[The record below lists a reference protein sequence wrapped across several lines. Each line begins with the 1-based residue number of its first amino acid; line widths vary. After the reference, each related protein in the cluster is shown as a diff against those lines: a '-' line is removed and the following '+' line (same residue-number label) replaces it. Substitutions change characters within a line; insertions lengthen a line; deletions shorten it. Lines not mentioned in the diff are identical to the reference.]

1 MAKKKAPPV
10 TSTGHRKEFI
20 DLLNANARRHDLWRV
35 FSDFVE
41 MAAIAISN
49 SMDIYRRADRETRY
63 MEIVKAYDA
72 EELRRFAEALAAL
85 TMALELSEFD
95 DMLGSVF
102 MELGL
107 GNKWHGQF
115 FTPYHL
121 CHMMGMMTLG
131 DKDPRAAIAGKG
143 YVVVNDPCIG
153 GGAMIIGLAHAM
165 KDSDINFQQC
175 MYAVC
180 QDVDIKAVHMA
191 YVQLSL
197 LGIPAVVIHGNSL
210 ALEERS
216 RWYTP
221 LHFVGGWDWRLQRGE
236 QPARDTKPQEGG
248 TEIPIPETEPAEAV
262 TAIALPVPDVRLT
275 PQQFSLFEEAA

>member
-1 MAKKKAPPV
+1 MGKKKAPPV

-180 QDVDIKAVHMA
+180 QDVD
-191 YVQLSL
+191 
-197 LGIPAVVIHGNSL
+197 
-210 ALEERS
+210 
-216 RWYTP
+216 
-221 LHFVGGWDWRLQRGE
+221 
-236 QPARDTKPQEGG
+236 TK
-248 TEIPIPETEPAEAV
+248 
-262 TAIALPVPDVRLT
+262 ALPVYMHTFPDGRSVQANLYPDTYLAEFRKLMQQEWLPQRSSKYFGDRDPKALPVLDKVIMALPGPKAAANDRQVVPVRRKRRK
-275 PQQFSLFEEAA
+275 Q